1 MMMMVGDDDDI
12 IQLSMGVPLIPSTHP
27 IISRE
32 CYQSNGYTTVE
43 RGSKDCWPML
53 SVKRR
58 DNRDDDSCY
67 NDDDDDR
74 WWCSWS
80 CWWWWV

>member
-1 MMMMVGDDDDI
+1 MI
-12 IQLSMGVPLIPSTHP
+12 IQLSMGAPLIPSTHP
-27 IISRE
+27 IISLE

-43 RGSKDCWPML
+43 RGSRDCWPML

-67 NDDDDDR
+67 NDDDDVINDDSDDDN
-74 WWCSWS
+74 CYWS
-80 CWWWWV
+80 CWWWWVYW